1 VNNYLASYIEYLNI
15 KIKDK
20 EMKKII
26 SFVLFTLILVA
37 CSNPGAYNM
46 KGKMGDGAWDD
57 KQVILYGLSNE
68 LGMVPIDSTI
78 IKDGVFNLKGKV
90 DSVGWCLLLIKNNEG
105 ESIYKDFYM
114 DGNLKVDFKNGK
126 LRMTGNGIN
135 DSYQAFVDKYD
146 SLSVNII
153 KLNAEQKA
161 NPSDKT
167 LEIAFNEEYEHF
179 EESFRVLA
187 LSTIMSNLDNPL
199 GLHIFQAAMSSLDDK
214 DLESILAKAGPE
226 FLADPSVKM
235 VSKQLRLSIK
245 VGIGCEYV
253 DLALFDPDRKPVA
266 LSEYVGKGAYVLIDF
281 WASWC
286 GPCMAEL
293 PNVITCYNKYHK
305 KGFDIVG
312 VSLDKEA
319 NLWKEAIRKNKIS
332 WPQMSDLAGWQSQ
345 AVTVYSFSS
354 IPHTVLVDPQGII
367 IAKDLRGEAL
377 NEKLSE
383 LLDK

>member
-1 VNNYLASYIEYLNI
+1 
-15 KIKDK
+15 
-20 EMKKII
+20 MKKII
-26 SFVLFTLILVA
+26 SFILFTLILVA
-37 CSNPGAYNM
+37 CSNPRAYHI
-46 KGKMGDGAWDD
+46 KGKMGDGSWDNN
-57 KQVILYGLSNE
+57 QVTLYSLSNE
-68 LGMVPIDSTI
+68 LGMEPIDSTI
-78 IKDGVFNLKGKV
+78 IKDGVFNLKGRV
-90 DSVGWCLLLIKNNEG
+90 DSVGWCLLLIKNNDG
-105 ESIYKDFYM
+105 ESIYKDFYV
-114 DGNLKVDFKNGK
+114 DGNLQVDFKNGK
-126 LRMTGNGIN
+126 LRIAGNGIN
-135 DSYQAFVDKYD
+135 NSYQAFVDKYD

-161 NPSDKT
+161 NPSDET

-179 EESFRVLA
+179 EKSFRVLA

-199 GLHIFQAAMSSLDDK
+199 GLHIFQAAISSLEDK
-214 DLESILAKAGPE
+214 DLESILAKAGSE

-235 VSKQLRLSIK
+235 VSEQLRLSKK

-266 LSEYVGKGAYVLIDF
+266 LSEYVGKGTYVLIDF

-286 GPCMAEL
+286 GPCIAEL
-293 PNVITCYNKYHK
+293 PNVLACYDKYHK

-319 NLWKEAIRKNKIS
+319 RLWKDAIRKNKIP

-354 IPHTVLVDPQGII
+354 IPHTVLVDPKGII
-367 IAKDLRGEAL
+367 IAKDLRGGAL
-377 NEKLSE
+377 DEKLSE
-383 LLDK
+383 LLNK